1 MVLKSLTLIN
11 VFAKILS
18 YFGLRK
24 YLCRKDEKN
33 QTFYSSM
40 IQVEIFVVTL
50 QKIYYLCKLN
60 TISLFSHEIPF

>member
-1 MVLKSLTLIN
+1 
-11 VFAKILS
+11 
-18 YFGLRK
+18 
-24 YLCRKDEKN
+24 
-33 QTFYSSM
+33 M